1 MRRCPLAGDM
11 IHQLDRENS
20 VDPLIISERWV
31 QSGSTN
37 WFPDKLS
44 TTAIWVVNSRKVLVQ
59 EKGFGRGFVR
69 IKINGVTYISVYLT
83 PNELKK
89 DFLSKINSLKDTVR
103 HITGE
108 IVIAG
113 DFNASA
119 VEWGM
124 PKTDARGDKILDLSA
139 WVFSYLFSL
148 PASFPSCRVASE
160 AAPALLLFFVSHFS
174 SFCGSYIFSGV

>member
-1 MRRCPLAGDM
+1 M
-11 IHQLDRENS
+11 
-20 VDPLIISERWV
+20 
-31 QSGSTN
+31 
-37 WFPDKLS
+37 
-44 TTAIWVVNSRKVLVQ
+44 
-59 EKGFGRGFVR
+59 
-69 IKINGVTYISVYLT
+69 YLT
-83 PNELKK
+83 PNKLRQ
-89 DFLSKINSLKDTVR
+89 DFLRKINILEDGVR
-103 HITGE
+103 DIIGK

-113 DFNASA
+113 NFNASA